1 MEQVRTNGEQK
12 ELRDEIVDLGTRYGI
27 VTPYTSYLALESQ
40 QVTRLGVMNRAPGV
54 GQPTATRG
62 RADSSGSGG
71 FGNMSAPNSMSA
83 PKAADQ
89 VVIVTGEEAVR
100 LSKRERE
107 QKEVTRVKDLEL
119 DSPMKTIGGKTFYL
133 QNGVWT
139 DSEWKAEL
147 KLPEIKLVFASDAYF
162 DLLKQKSKLAEYFSL
177 GEQVVVVFE
186 GKVYRVSSAP

>member
-1 MEQVRTNGEQK
+1 
-12 ELRDEIVDLGTRYGI
+12 
-27 VTPYTSYLALESQ
+27 
-40 QVTRLGVMNRAPGV
+40 
-54 GQPTATRG
+54 
-62 RADSSGSGG
+62 
-71 FGNMSAPNSMSA
+71 MSA

-139 DSEWKAEL
+139 DSEWKADL